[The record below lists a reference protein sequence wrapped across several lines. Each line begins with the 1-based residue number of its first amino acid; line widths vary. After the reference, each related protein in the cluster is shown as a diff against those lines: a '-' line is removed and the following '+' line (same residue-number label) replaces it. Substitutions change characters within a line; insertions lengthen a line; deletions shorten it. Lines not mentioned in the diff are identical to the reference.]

1 MNRAAQRRLV
11 IRTPEGVEF
20 SLALAGPMTRFLAW
34 AIDACAIGVAAS
46 LIGKLLSLLAF
57 ISLDLAIATSTL
69 SYFVLSIGYGIGY
82 GIGFEWLWRG
92 QTIGKRVLGLR
103 VMDARGLKL
112 HVSQIVIR
120 NVLRAVD
127 ALPVFYMLGG
137 IASAVNRYSQR
148 LGDIA
153 ANTVVVRRQ
162 PLAIPDT
169 SVILGERYNSLLA
182 YPNLATRLRHRA
194 KPELVEIALEALG
207 RRDTLDPA
215 ARLRVFDELAAH
227 FRALVEFPEEATLQV
242 TSEQYIRNC
251 IEIILKPAVRSVVV
265 HSAAPRG
272 NAAGFGSGDHSAQV
286 VE

>member
-1 MNRAAQRRLV
+1 MNRTAQRRLA
-11 IRTPEGVEF
+11 IRTPQGVEF
-20 SLALAGPMTRFLAW
+20 SLVLAGPMTRFLAW
-34 AIDACAIGVAAS
+34 VIDVCAIGVAS
-46 LIGKLLSLLAF
+46 SMIVKLLYLLAF
-57 ISLDLAIATSTL
+57 INPDLAIAASTL
-69 SYFVLSIGYGIGY
+69 SYFVLSIGYGIGL
-82 GIGFEWLWRG
+82 EWLWRG

-127 ALPVFYMLGG
+127 TLPVFYMVGG
-137 IASAVNRYSQR
+137 IACAVNRYSQR

-162 PLAIPDT
+162 PLAIPDI
-169 SVILGERYNSLLA
+169 SAILGERYNSLLN

-207 RRDTLDPA
+207 RRGTLDPA
-215 ARLRVFDELAAH
+215 ARLRVFDELAAR
-227 FRALVEFPEEATLQV
+227 FRALVEFPEEATLQI

-265 HSAAPRG
+265 HPAAPQEV
-272 NAAGFGSGDHSAQV
+272 S
-286 VE
+286 

>member
-57 ISLDLAIATSTL
+57 ISLDLAVATSTL
-69 SYFVLSIGYGIGY
+69 SYFVLSIGY

-112 HVSQIVIR
+112 HASQIVIR

-137 IASAVNRYSQR
+137 IACAVNRYSQR

-194 KPELVEIALEALG
+194 KPELVEIALEALS

>member
-1 MNRAAQRRLV
+1 VNRTAQRRLV

-34 AIDACAIGVAAS
+34 TIDAAAIGVAS
-46 LIGKLLSLLAF
+46 SSITKLLYILAF
-57 ISLDLAIATSTL
+57 ISPDLAMAAATL
-69 SYFVLSIGYGIGY
+69 GFFVLSIGYGIGL
-82 GIGFEWLWRG
+82 EWLWRG

-127 ALPVFYMLGG
+127 MLPVFYMVGG
-137 IASAVNRYSQR
+137 IACAVNRYSQR

-162 PLAIPDT
+162 PLTIPDA
-169 SVILGERYNSLLA
+169 SVLPGGRYNSLAA
-182 YPNLATRLRHRA
+182 YPNLAMRLRHRA
-194 KPELVEIALEALG
+194 KPELVEIALEALS

-215 ARLRVFDELAAH
+215 ARLQVFDELAAR
-227 FRALVEFPEEATLQV
+227 FRTLVEFPEEATLQI
-242 TSEQYIRNC
+242 TSEQYVRNC
-251 IEIILKPAVRSVVV
+251 IEILLKTTVRTVVV
-265 HSAAPRG
+265 HPAATQEV
-272 NAAGFGSGDHSAQV
+272 S
-286 VE
+286 